1 MANEKQKLE
10 NEKFMRQMAELTAK
24 FNREMNVLVTD
35 DELLP
40 GEAVAVFKPSQQDLP
55 KTESKG

>member
-1 MANEKQKLE
+1 MATEKQKLE
-10 NEKFMRQMAELTAK
+10 NEEFVRQMAELTDK

-35 DELLP
+35 GELLT